1 MNNIPTLKPCI
12 RGSDQAC
19 YRGRRVCHCQCSPR
33 SILIF
38 LHRNTTDQVQVKVA
52 AQHNISYMAT
62 GGGHGLPIS
71 LGQLDDAISIDLSSF
86 KTVKMNTKSKT
97 VTVGGGAL
105 FSDVIPSVLNAG
117 YELGMLDPNA

>member
-1 MNNIPTLKPCI
+1 LPFSVRISSRIK
-12 RGSDQAC
+12 
-19 YRGRRVCHCQCSPR
+19 
-33 SILIF
+33 
-38 LHRNTTDQVQVKVA
+38 TTNQIQVKIA
-52 AQHNISYMAT
+52 AQRNISCMAT

-71 LGQLDDAISIDLSSF
+71 LGQLDDAISIDLSNF

-117 YELGMLDPNA
+117 YELGMLDPNRRFEDEN

>member
-1 MNNIPTLKPCI
+1 
-12 RGSDQAC
+12 
-19 YRGRRVCHCQCSPR
+19 
-33 SILIF
+33 
-38 LHRNTTDQVQVKVA
+38 
-52 AQHNISYMAT
+52 MAT

-71 LGQLDDAISIDLSSF
+71 LGQLDDAISIDLSNF

-117 YELGMLDPNA
+117 YELGMLDPNR